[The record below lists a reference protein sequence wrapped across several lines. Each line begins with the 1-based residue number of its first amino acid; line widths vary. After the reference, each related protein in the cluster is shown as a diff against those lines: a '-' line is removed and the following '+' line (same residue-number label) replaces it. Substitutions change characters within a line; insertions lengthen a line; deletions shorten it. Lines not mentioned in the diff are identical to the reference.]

1 MQLENSTSLIEVN
14 QLKERVMGLVVSAQ
28 VIRELI
34 ADGEYLVECIEQ
46 RERGKIAVAFEMR
59 SRMQPYS
66 IQIETMDNKLGRLF
80 HALSDAKS
88 LRAEKAALVK
98 VGSQPVPVIE
108 VNSIPADVSTDRRGR
123 KRKISDPT
131 GSQAPESPKPTRR
144 SRRSARQLVLVP
156 QEATSKPTTMRTPSK
171 RRRTARGMDRHEN
184 P

>member
-1 MQLENSTSLIEVN
+1 
-14 QLKERVMGLVVSAQ
+14 MGLVVSAQ

-80 HALSDAKS
+80 HALSDEKS
-88 LRAEKAALVK
+88 SRAEKAAQVK
-98 VGSQPVPVIE
+98 IGNQPVPIVE
-108 VNSIPADVSTDRRGR
+108 VNSLPADTSKNRSRGERR
-123 KRKISDPT
+123 INDT
-131 GSQAPESPKPTRR
+131 NGSQASESTKPARR
-144 SRRSARQLVLVP
+144 SRRSARQLMLVP
-156 QEATSKPTTMRTPSK
+156 QEAASEPATMPTVSK
-171 RRRTARGMDRHEN
+171 RRRTARAMDRHEN